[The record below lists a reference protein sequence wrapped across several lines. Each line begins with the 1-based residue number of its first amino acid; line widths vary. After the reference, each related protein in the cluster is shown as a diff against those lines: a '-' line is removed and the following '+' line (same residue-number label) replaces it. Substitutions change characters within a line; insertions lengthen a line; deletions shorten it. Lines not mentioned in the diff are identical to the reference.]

1 MLKMALVVFQ
11 KYEID
16 SSNTALVGC
25 WEKGGGVAIRGE
37 SSEGHIGGLWGA
49 LRVIESYGVWTS

>member
-16 SSNTALVGC
+16 SSDNALVGC
-25 WEKGGGVAIRGE
+25 WEKGGGVAVWGGKFRGTH
-37 SSEGHIGGLWGA
+37 SGSLGGF
-49 LRVIESYGVWTS
+49 TDH